1 MTTKEKLALLNSF
14 YEQAVAAGLGAKFHC
29 DGILLLSCFQDD
41 GGEEIQ
47 PDLEIPGADRPEG
60 RHGGNGTGEG
70 PDLGASSQGE
80 RRES

>member
-1 MTTKEKLALLNSF
+1 MTTKEKLAILNSF

-47 PDLEIPGADRPEG
+47 PDLEIPGADREEG
-60 RHGGNGTGEG
+60 RRVGDGAGAG
-70 PDLGASSQGE
+70 PDLGTGPQGE